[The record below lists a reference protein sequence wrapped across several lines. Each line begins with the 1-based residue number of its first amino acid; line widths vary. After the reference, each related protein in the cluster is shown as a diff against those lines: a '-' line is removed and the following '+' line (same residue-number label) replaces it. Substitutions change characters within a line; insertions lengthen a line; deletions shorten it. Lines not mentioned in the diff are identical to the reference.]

1 MLAPTLLMAAEPA
14 PLPNLREQASIQQG
28 WLRCRLDTFF
38 PQLMRKH
45 GVDMWVVSSREYNDD
60 PVFFSLVSP
69 TMFAARRRTIYVF
82 FDREPEKG
90 VERLALGGGSQGG
103 LY

>member
-1 MLAPTLLMAAEPA
+1 MPAPIWLMVAEPA

-28 WLRCRLDTFF
+28 WLKYRLDTFL
-38 PQLMRKH
+38 PQLMRQH

-69 TMFAARRRTIYVF
+69 PMLAARRRTIYVF
-82 FDREPEKG
+82 FDRGPEKG
-90 VERLALGGGSQGG
+90 VGRLALGGGLQGG